1 MNVCQMCGAAL
12 PESATAGRKY
22 CAGCIR
28 KRRAQQNHDAWERGK
43 EKREAIKATVSHQCK
58 RCGEQIYGN
67 MHIRYCPEC
76 KKIVLKE
83 QRKMHREAAKKR
95 SKQKTEL
102 RRMQGHPCW
111 ICGDLM
117 YNDLHVRYCSECAKI
132 AKKENIPKN
141 KEKAMEAIE
150 GIKEVQRIRAQRA
163 LDASYKC
170 KDKRFSM
177 QFTFD
182 ELTRLAKQ
190 YRTSYGKFYAWIN
203 EHRRMPEK
211 GEVMF

>member
-1 MNVCQMCGAAL
+1 MSVCQMCGAEL
-12 PESATAGRKY
+12 PDSATAGRKY
-22 CAGCIR
+22 CAACIK
-28 KRRAQQNHDAWERGK
+28 KRRSQQNHDAWERGK
-43 EKREAIKATVSHQCK
+43 EKREAIKATVSHPCK

-76 KKIVLKE
+76 KKTVLEE
-83 QRKMHREAAKKR
+83 QKKMQREAAKKR

-132 AKKENIPKN
+132 AKKENILKN

-150 GIKEVQRIRAQRA
+150 GIKEVQRIREQRA

-170 KDKRFSM
+170 KAKRFSM

-203 EHRRMPEK
+203 EHRRLPEK